1 MFLNILS
8 ATDVRQRNTEN
19 TQNMLKE
26 LKISSKGADYIG
38 ELPTGVSREK
48 LRLDH
53 KNGSF
58 EHQIKVL
65 AFDGHI
71 SFKHDLK
78 CDTIKFISRHD
89 GRGQEKNNEGGSL
102 ERNRH
107 VFIFGDMTDPY
118 YSMSYVYE
126 WDQEARTDTYDI
138 SSISR
143 AFLIQVTMI
152 VDENGSIINWGASY
166 PQIGNSYYF
175 NSTNSVSWEYINE
188 TDAPIYSDVMIEN
201 VEFAPGRFVL
211 GEVETIRYTVTNY
224 GPLWQSC
231 VALEHG
237 FWPDGYEGGDDG
249 NSKGHVTGTPKITVI
264 KHKKDS
270 QTKTNLSDNGLF
282 IEDFDPWDSVI
293 IEFYVRADNEYPPV
307 RNTSGTIKI
316 DIRPFYV
323 NYLGFSPVINQI
335 IGNFMPNNHY
345 AQKTIFYPSPL
356 EPANLKSIGFDKN
369 KLKKDIKSKELKNL
383 YTDEND
389 KSTIYISQRNEPYQ
403 FEFKLTNNGETP
415 LRNINIHAQTKLFK
429 YFSNDEH
436 ILDSNSKYININPS
450 SVNYLA
456 PGESINIYL
465 SLFMNEKYKKNGLDT
480 PLQFDIADWLDFHIY
495 LTDNNNI
502 PYKVTILN
510 PVQIYWLEP
519 VRLSDYMLPMPKQEL
534 SLTNNK
540 YKLAS
545 TFGEYRGN
553 TSDVRRLHA
562 GVDFSGLSGVSDT
575 NRYMHL
581 VSRSYINYS
590 IEQNN
595 GYPLYYQINKSYIN
609 LYSYDAEKIQ
619 FVYHHVKMLNEDWYN
634 HNNKRHR
641 NSGVPVGSTG
651 YYSNSPYFSHLHF
664 EDRNDTKYRNPF
676 FRGFSKD
683 TSSGLSYFKD
693 TIVPTVLNA
702 RIYLDDTV
710 ERNTQANH
718 LDLSNSET
726 TPSILD
732 LRDNSYFKNKLEF
745 TVRAYDKVNNGNH
758 TDNGVGIYSFYWDI
772 CKKQSGSFKSIIRG
786 QYINNILS
794 NVSTFAGKKL
804 FSSNYRNEY
813 ILTNFRVDSPNDF
826 IKPSELP
833 NGQYCLQVKVSDIIP
848 GNYNHSGNEVT
859 KKFYFQVIN
868 SSAGQTQIIDSDT
881 NWNGQKTIDVNYEI
895 ADNVTLTIE
904 PNTQINFEP
913 NTQIFVKGNL
923 AICDSVRFVS
933 DAIDNLTGIV
943 YDNTSLNQLNG
954 VDISHLNIFTSKEN
968 DILSI
973 SNSSFRNSRLNIL
986 NSDFE
991 LSSSLLDSTS
1001 VTCQNVSSDSKMAK
1015 IYNNRFSNIKNDT
1028 ALKVRSYNNYEI
1040 YDNTFSNVR
1049 SSISILESGFEKKK
1063 SIMNNTIENNAFE
1076 SDDNYGIELYHSYAD
1091 ITGSNQISL
1100 NRVGLM
1106 AIRKSMFLMEGNQR
1120 TPYQKIFNNYFE
1132 EMAFSYD
1139 SKPEK
1144 VETSIFYDD
1153 YFANLNRPVIS
1164 CFDYKSD
1171 YDAIDLRNNYWNTE
1185 QFSSYDFY
1193 PSYSG
1198 FKTNPSWTPGLL
1210 NDFQVEV
1217 DEQMYHTAKANIE
1230 LGLIDEAISLLKQ
1243 IISQYPEGV
1252 YAEYSAK
1259 LLLTLYG
1266 NDNSKLLD
1274 FNSLKNYYLTE
1285 PNLYINQ
1292 NKQKLAQ
1299 YLANYCDVRMGNYD
1313 TAITWYINYL
1323 ENQPSYV
1330 DSCLAV
1336 HDIYYLS
1343 LFMDDAKKGRVLS
1356 KYSGKDNLPK
1366 SFSDFEEKRKQIM
1379 KGIRNLSTNEFPEPN
1394 PAKLM
1399 TSNYPNPFNPST
1411 TIKYA
1416 LPKDSHVNISIYNI
1430 KGQKVKNLL
1439 SENVKAGHHKIVW
1452 DGRDHYNKKA
1462 ASGVYFYRV
1471 ETNTKSINK
1480 KMLLL
1485 K

>member
-1 MFLNILS
+1 M
-8 ATDVRQRNTEN
+8 
-19 TQNMLKE
+19 
-26 LKISSKGADYIG
+26 
-38 ELPTGVSREK
+38 
-48 LRLDH
+48 
-53 KNGSF
+53 
-58 EHQIKVL
+58 
-65 AFDGHI
+65 
-71 SFKHDLK
+71 
-78 CDTIKFISRHD
+78 
-89 GRGQEKNNEGGSL
+89 
-102 ERNRH
+102 
-107 VFIFGDMTDPY
+107 
-118 YSMSYVYE
+118 
-126 WDQEARTDTYDI
+126 
-138 SSISR
+138 
-143 AFLIQVTMI
+143 
-152 VDENGSIINWGASY
+152 
-166 PQIGNSYYF
+166 
-175 NSTNSVSWEYINE
+175 
-188 TDAPIYSDVMIEN
+188 
-201 VEFAPGRFVL
+201 
-211 GEVETIRYTVTNY
+211 
-224 GPLWQSC
+224 
-231 VALEHG
+231 
-237 FWPDGYEGGDDG
+237 
-249 NSKGHVTGTPKITVI
+249 
-264 KHKKDS
+264 
-270 QTKTNLSDNGLF
+270 
-282 IEDFDPWDSVI
+282 
-293 IEFYVRADNEYPPV
+293 
-307 RNTSGTIKI
+307 
-316 DIRPFYV
+316 
-323 NYLGFSPVINQI
+323 
-335 IGNFMPNNHY
+335 
-345 AQKTIFYPSPL
+345 
-356 EPANLKSIGFDKN
+356 
-369 KLKKDIKSKELKNL
+369 
-383 YTDEND
+383 
-389 KSTIYISQRNEPYQ
+389 
-403 FEFKLTNNGETP
+403 
-415 LRNINIHAQTKLFK
+415 
-429 YFSNDEH
+429 
-436 ILDSNSKYININPS
+436 
-450 SVNYLA
+450 
-456 PGESINIYL
+456 
-465 SLFMNEKYKKNGLDT
+465 
-480 PLQFDIADWLDFHIY
+480 
-495 LTDNNNI
+495 
-502 PYKVTILN
+502 
-510 PVQIYWLEP
+510 
-519 VRLSDYMLPMPKQEL
+519 
-534 SLTNNK
+534 
-540 YKLAS
+540 
-545 TFGEYRGN
+545 
-553 TSDVRRLHA
+553 
-562 GVDFSGLSGVSDT
+562 
-575 NRYMHL
+575 
-581 VSRSYINYS
+581 
-590 IEQNN
+590 
-595 GYPLYYQINKSYIN
+595 
-609 LYSYDAEKIQ
+609 
-619 FVYHHVKMLNEDWYN
+619 
-634 HNNKRHR
+634 
-641 NSGVPVGSTG
+641 
-651 YYSNSPYFSHLHF
+651 
-664 EDRNDTKYRNPF
+664 
-676 FRGFSKD
+676 
-683 TSSGLSYFKD
+683 
-693 TIVPTVLNA
+693 
-702 RIYLDDTV
+702 
-710 ERNTQANH
+710 
-718 LDLSNSET
+718 
-726 TPSILD
+726 
-732 LRDNSYFKNKLEF
+732 
-745 TVRAYDKVNNGNH
+745 
-758 TDNGVGIYSFYWDI
+758 
-772 CKKQSGSFKSIIRG
+772 
-786 QYINNILS
+786 
-794 NVSTFAGKKL
+794 
-804 FSSNYRNEY
+804 
-813 ILTNFRVDSPNDF
+813 
-826 IKPSELP
+826 P

-1100 NRVGLM
+1100 NRVGLT

-1193 PSYSG
+1193 PSYSA

>member
-1 MFLNILS
+1 
-8 ATDVRQRNTEN
+8 
-19 TQNMLKE
+19 
-26 LKISSKGADYIG
+26 
-38 ELPTGVSREK
+38 
-48 LRLDH
+48 
-53 KNGSF
+53 
-58 EHQIKVL
+58 
-65 AFDGHI
+65 
-71 SFKHDLK
+71 
-78 CDTIKFISRHD
+78 
-89 GRGQEKNNEGGSL
+89 
-102 ERNRH
+102 
-107 VFIFGDMTDPY
+107 
-118 YSMSYVYE
+118 
-126 WDQEARTDTYDI
+126 
-138 SSISR
+138 
-143 AFLIQVTMI
+143 
-152 VDENGSIINWGASY
+152 
-166 PQIGNSYYF
+166 
-175 NSTNSVSWEYINE
+175 
-188 TDAPIYSDVMIEN
+188 
-201 VEFAPGRFVL
+201 
-211 GEVETIRYTVTNY
+211 
-224 GPLWQSC
+224 
-231 VALEHG
+231 
-237 FWPDGYEGGDDG
+237 
-249 NSKGHVTGTPKITVI
+249 
-264 KHKKDS
+264 
-270 QTKTNLSDNGLF
+270 
-282 IEDFDPWDSVI
+282 
-293 IEFYVRADNEYPPV
+293 
-307 RNTSGTIKI
+307 
-316 DIRPFYV
+316 
-323 NYLGFSPVINQI
+323 
-335 IGNFMPNNHY
+335 
-345 AQKTIFYPSPL
+345 
-356 EPANLKSIGFDKN
+356 
-369 KLKKDIKSKELKNL
+369 
-383 YTDEND
+383 
-389 KSTIYISQRNEPYQ
+389 
-403 FEFKLTNNGETP
+403 
-415 LRNINIHAQTKLFK
+415 
-429 YFSNDEH
+429 
-436 ILDSNSKYININPS
+436 
-450 SVNYLA
+450 
-456 PGESINIYL
+456 
-465 SLFMNEKYKKNGLDT
+465 
-480 PLQFDIADWLDFHIY
+480 
-495 LTDNNNI
+495 
-502 PYKVTILN
+502 
-510 PVQIYWLEP
+510 
-519 VRLSDYMLPMPKQEL
+519 
-534 SLTNNK
+534 
-540 YKLAS
+540 
-545 TFGEYRGN
+545 
-553 TSDVRRLHA
+553 
-562 GVDFSGLSGVSDT
+562 
-575 NRYMHL
+575 
-581 VSRSYINYS
+581 
-590 IEQNN
+590 
-595 GYPLYYQINKSYIN
+595 
-609 LYSYDAEKIQ
+609 
-619 FVYHHVKMLNEDWYN
+619 
-634 HNNKRHR
+634 
-641 NSGVPVGSTG
+641 
-651 YYSNSPYFSHLHF
+651 
-664 EDRNDTKYRNPF
+664 
-676 FRGFSKD
+676 
-683 TSSGLSYFKD
+683 
-693 TIVPTVLNA
+693 
-702 RIYLDDTV
+702 
-710 ERNTQANH
+710 
-718 LDLSNSET
+718 
-726 TPSILD
+726 
-732 LRDNSYFKNKLEF
+732 
-745 TVRAYDKVNNGNH
+745 
-758 TDNGVGIYSFYWDI
+758 
-772 CKKQSGSFKSIIRG
+772 
-786 QYINNILS
+786 
-794 NVSTFAGKKL
+794 
-804 FSSNYRNEY
+804 
-813 ILTNFRVDSPNDF
+813 
-826 IKPSELP
+826 LP

-968 DILSI
+968 DNLSI

-1100 NRVGLM
+1100 NRVGLT

-1193 PSYSG
+1193 PSYSA